1 MTFKGS
7 KVQIHSISKINVG
20 NSRIR
25 HRTTLN
31 FELRHFNRFGVD
43 LEIHHSFQ
51 SRSMSDPTL
60 SDINFKNK
68 MAWTGIIDFSIFGL
82 DPEPKISM
90 VSFLLQLL
98 KIRDYTE
105 VLFAPKKLDGVF
117 HPFVTPI
124 VAGKNFAF

>member
-1 MTFKGS
+1 
-7 KVQIHSISKINVG
+7 
-20 NSRIR
+20 
-25 HRTTLN
+25 
-31 FELRHFNRFGVD
+31 
-43 LEIHHSFQ
+43 
-51 SRSMSDPTL
+51 MSDPTL
-60 SDINFKNK
+60 SDIDFKNK
-68 MAWTGIIDFSIFGL
+68 MAWTPSWCIINFSIFGF
-82 DPEPKISM
+82 DPEPKIFM